1 MVVTTWQQSM
11 LVGSALFQC
20 SAIMENTSGEY
31 KSVVTFQGLSVT
43 QCCCASNRA
52 TVNVDVEEGFWF
64 NFQLCLFFYISWFFF
79 HFYLSPGLSGKCSQ
93 SEWKGA
99 KQKQLSAGKRSKKRI
114 KRRRRRE
121 KPITERTIT
130 SLWSRNKP
138 GPDPIRNFLA
148 SITSMLEMKDS
159 DGLQM
164 VNDLTQPKQNAS
176 ISIETKLSLWMFQ

>member
-79 HFYLSPGLSGKCSQ
+79 TFICHQVWLENVLRANGRVQ
-93 SEWKGA
+93 SKSNSRQEKEA
-99 KQKQLSAGKRSKKRI
+99 KRI
-114 KRRRRRE
+114 KKEEAAGEADHRE
-121 KPITERTIT
+121 DNNKFMKPEQAWTRSDKKFQPQLPPCWKWRI
-130 SLWSRNKP
+130 LMGCKWSMTWRSP
-138 GPDPIRNFLA
+138 GR
-148 SITSMLEMKDS
+148 ML
-159 DGLQM
+159 QF
-164 VNDLTQPKQNAS
+164 P
-176 ISIETKLSLWMFQ
+176 